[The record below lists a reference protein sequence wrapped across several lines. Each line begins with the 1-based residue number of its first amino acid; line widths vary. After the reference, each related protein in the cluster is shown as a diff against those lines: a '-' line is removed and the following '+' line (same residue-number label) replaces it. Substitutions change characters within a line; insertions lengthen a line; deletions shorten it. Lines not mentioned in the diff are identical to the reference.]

1 LPESNR
7 NAKSSNSKR
16 ITLVILCLILVAV
29 ITIGLTRAA
38 IKTIESSVRAEYG
51 ASLNAVMNTTEA
63 ALRFWTEQRKSELLR
78 LSENEIVQS
87 ITLNLKE
94 AFENQEA
101 RNLAAYRESTAVYLN
116 SLDALQTKTEYHL
129 ISTEGKY
136 LYSSRPLFNSQES
149 AIARTSPRLFQDA
162 LQGKAAFI
170 PPMKI
175 KTGPSTFETFVFFIA
190 PIVFE
195 EKVIGVIASSHNP
208 EDKISQIMSLGRIGE
223 SGESYIINEQGLLV
237 SLSRFKE
244 TLINLDKIAGSESEI
259 LAVQLT
265 VPSKDAPA
273 NTQLTEM
280 AKSITQFESSQNLGG
295 YVGYRG
301 AQVIGTWKWLPELHL
316 GIATEISFA
325 EANLPFKKAKNTI
338 IALVA
343 VNIGIAL
350 STSIVFFVMSN
361 TTNRKLRKSASIL
374 EETVDSRTHE
384 LLKIAKELESQK
396 MTLQSILDNI
406 PDPIFCKDSE
416 GRYVQINKSFA
427 KLTGYSQAFIVDK
440 TDYELYD
447 KDEAEF
453 FTKDDEKLLSSGLA
467 HIVERNTIDV
477 TGKELLFET
486 RKTLIH
492 YAGEDKAGILGISRD
507 ITDRKRYEGAMLNAT
522 KAAQEA
528 SNAKSEF
535 LARMSHEIRTPMNGV
550 LGMIDLLLDT
560 RLTSDQTHKLKVAKN
575 SASSLLTIL
584 NDILDFSR
592 VEAGKMEIESLD
604 FNLPQQIE
612 NVAQT
617 LAIRSDAKG
626 IELIVDVSDIQQK
639 MVVGD
644 AVRLRQVLTNL
655 ISNAIKFT
663 EVGQIVVRAKTIN
676 QGDTTRLE
684 CSVEDTGIGIPD
696 SKLEHLFE
704 SFMQVD
710 TSTTRVYGGS
720 GLGLAICERLI
731 ELMGGRIQVSSNIN
745 KGSIFSFDINLK
757 TSLLEDKPPAR
768 SNIVGWQVLVVDDN
782 ETNREIL
789 ASQLESW
796 GVKPILAI
804 DAFDALD
811 KLNSAP
817 LELDLI
823 ITDMNMPNKDGLSLV
838 ADIKM
843 IDRYKDVKIL
853 MLSSMSFQMSVAEF
867 GSLGLDSCLMKP
879 VGSSELFNT
888 IALMS
893 RDESTASNDVIAVN
907 ADKQLSDIVKWPN
920 YHKVLIV
927 EDNSINQLV
936 AEGILQR
943 LGLQYG
949 VAIDGSIAIQTL
961 IQSEIDQPYTLI
973 LMDCQMPVLDGYK
986 ATAKIRQGDAG
997 ERYKNIPIIA
1007 MTANAMKGD
1016 REKCLQSGMN
1026 DYVPKPIDVGVLQK
1040 ALVSGFSLTPKPLL
1054 NFHMLGSVDNNMIT
1068 DSQIIIPN
1076 NLLTM
1081 DWESAPPILINQPT
1095 IYLKSLALFKKQ
1107 HGDTSFVFPTTRVDM
1122 DLLRDKLHTIKG
1134 SSGNVGLI
1142 KLYRLAIV
1150 LEEKISENKLIS
1162 SDLKRFNLLLGD
1174 AISDIDN
1181 VLKINKKDNFESD
1194 TKRLVKDI
1202 LNEIMPLVS
1211 RSELVPFELVDELA
1225 DIAKDHDDD
1234 LVLHVIVNALEEFDY
1249 EKTKK
1254 LIEGTL

>member
-1 LPESNR
+1 ML
-7 NAKSSNSKR
+7 
-16 ITLVILCLILVAV
+16 LAV
-29 ITIGLTRAA
+29 ITVSVTMAA

-63 ALRFWTEQRKSELLR
+63 ALMFWTEQRKSELLR
-78 LSENEIVQS
+78 LSENEIIQS
-87 ITLNLKE
+87 ITYNLIE
-94 AFENQEA
+94 AFENKELQ
-101 RNLAAYRESTAVYLN
+101 NLAAYRESTAVYMN

-129 ISTEGKY
+129 ISTDGLY
-136 LYSSRPLFNSQES
+136 LYSSRALFNSQES
-149 AIARTSPRLFQDA
+149 PISSASPQLFQQA
-162 LQGKAAFI
+162 LNGEASFI

-190 PIVFE
+190 PILFE

-208 EDKISQIMSLGRIGE
+208 EGEMSQIMSLGRIGD
-223 SGESYIINEQGLLV
+223 SGESYIINKEGLLV
-237 SLSRFKE
+237 SRSRFKDK
-244 TLINLDKIAGSESEI
+244 LIRLDRIAESESEI

-265 VPSKDAPA
+265 VPDKNSPE
-273 NTQLTEM
+273 NNQLTEM
-280 AKSITQFESSQNLGG
+280 AKSITRFESSQNLSG
-295 YVGYRG
+295 YLGYRDIE
-301 AQVIGTWKWLPELHL
+301 VIGTWKWLPELHL

-325 EANLPFKKAKNTI
+325 EANVPFEKAKTTI

-343 VNIGIAL
+343 INIGIAL
-350 STSIVFFVMSN
+350 FTSIVFFVMSN
-361 TTNRKLRKSASIL
+361 SANKKLRKSASIL
-374 EETVDSRTHE
+374 EETVDKRTHE
-384 LLKIAKELESQK
+384 LINIAKELESQK
-396 MTLQSILDNI
+396 ITLQGVLDNI
-406 PDPIFCKDSE
+406 PDPIFCKNSQ

-427 KLTGYSQAFIVDK
+427 ELTGYSQAFIVGK
-440 TDYELYD
+440 TDFELYA

-453 FTKDDEKLLSSGLA
+453 FTKDDEKLMSNGLS
-467 HIVERNTIDV
+467 HIVERVTNDV
-477 TGKELLFET
+477 RGKELLFET

-522 KAAQEA
+522 RAAQEA

-560 RLTSDQTHKLKVAKN
+560 RLTTDQTHKLKVAKN
-575 SASSLLTIL
+575 SASSLLTII

-592 VEAGKMEIESLD
+592 VEAGKMELESLD

-612 NVAQT
+612 NIAQT
-617 LAIRSDAKG
+617 LAIRSNSKG
-626 IELIVDVSDIQQK
+626 IELIVDVSEIQQK
-639 MVVGD
+639 MVIGD
-644 AVRLRQVLTNL
+644 PVRLRQVLTNL

-663 EVGQIVVRAKTIN
+663 DVGQVLVKAKTKN
-676 QGDTTRLE
+676 LGDITQLE

-720 GLGLAICERLI
+720 GLGLAICDRLI
-731 ELMGGRIQVSSNIN
+731 ELMGGKIQVSSNIN
-745 KGSIFSFDINLK
+745 QGSVFSFTIELK
-757 TSLLEDKPPAR
+757 TSLLEDRPLDK
-768 SNIVGWQVLVVDDN
+768 SNIVDWQVLVVDDN

-789 ASQLESW
+789 SSQLARW
-796 GVKPILAI
+796 GVKTILAT
-804 DAFDALD
+804 DASDALN
-811 KLNSAP
+811 KLNSER
-817 LELDLI
+817 LKLDLI

-838 ADIKM
+838 ADIKLLEQ
-843 IDRYKDVKIL
+843 YKDVKIL
-853 MLSSMSFQMSVAEF
+853 MLSSMSFQMSTAEF
-867 GSLGLDSCLMKP
+867 SSLGLDACLVKP

-888 IALMS
+888 MAMMS
-893 RDESTASNDVIAVN
+893 LGDADV
-907 ADKQLSDIVKWPN
+907 DKNVKTQDAYKQSPDTMKWPN

-927 EDNSINQLV
+927 EDNSVNQLV
-936 AEGILQR
+936 AEGILKKF
-943 LGLQYG
+943 GLRYG

-961 IQSEIDQPYTLI
+961 MQSQADQPYTLI

-986 ATAKIRQGDAG
+986 ATVKIRQGEAG
-997 ERYKNIPIIA
+997 ERYKDIPIIA

-1026 DYVPKPIDVGVLQK
+1026 DHVPKPIDVAVLQK

-1054 NFHMLGSVDNNMIT
+1054 KFHVLGDVDKNMIT
-1068 DSQIIIPN
+1068 DSQIIIPHD
-1076 NLLTM
+1076 LLTM
-1081 DWESAPPILINQPT
+1081 DWESAPPILINQPN
-1095 IYLKSLALFKKQ
+1095 IYLKSLAMFKKQ
-1107 HGDTSFVFPTTRVDM
+1107 HDDTVFVFPNIRGDM

-1150 LEEKISENKLIS
+1150 LEEKISENKLIP
-1162 SDLKRFNLLLGD
+1162 SDLESFNLLLND
-1174 AISDIDN
+1174 AIADIDN
-1181 VLKINKKDNFESD
+1181 VIEVNKQHNLESKK
-1194 TKRLVKDI
+1194 KRPVKDI

-1225 DIAKDHDDD
+1225 DIAKDQDDD
-1234 LVLHVIVNALEEFDY
+1234 FTLHVIVNALEEFDY